1 MKNIKER
8 LLEKGISPS
17 VHRIKILEY
26 LAENFTHPT
35 VEEIFHSLSEEIPT
49 LSKTTVYNTLKTFE
63 EKGLIRSLSIFEK
76 ETRYEYNL
84 APHSHF
90 QCVICGKI
98 YDVDETFAFENN
110 RFVEGNKVL
119 EHYVIFKGICE
130 KCLQTNKN

>member
-1 MKNIKER
+1 MK
-8 LLEKGISPS
+8 EKLVKNGISPS

-26 LAENFTHPT
+26 LSKNFTHPT
-35 VEEIFHSLSEEIPT
+35 AEEIFHSLSNEIPT

-84 APHSHF
+84 SPHSHF
-90 QCVICGKI
+90 QCVVCGKI
-98 YDVDETFAFENN
+98 YDIDETFEFDDN

-119 EHYVIFKGICE
+119 EHYVIFKGICK
-130 KCLQTNKN
+130 KCLQDDKE